1 MDVSHKH
8 LNISDAEWAQ
18 FMAIFH
24 DVCGEFALA
33 RDDVAA
39 LDALLASMK
48 ADCVVGEGEQPWP
61 EPKPSPAHGGRAYR
75 LAGGVYPIALFV
87 DRLVDALLADERVN
101 IPVDGTKRNEA
112 SLKCGSAPLR
122 FSYILREFLE
132 NIPENPALSPSGT

>member
-1 MDVSHKH
+1 M
-8 LNISDAEWAQ
+8 
-18 FMAIFH
+18 
-24 DVCGEFALA
+24 GEEL
-33 RDDVAA
+33 
-39 LDALLASMK
+39 
-48 ADCVVGEGEQPWP
+48 
-61 EPKPSPAHGGRAYR
+61 AYR
-75 LAGGVYPIALFV
+75 LAGGVSPIALFV